1 LQEGGLFTFALR
13 SFPDVFGI
21 MPLLSFVPEG
31 APPVAVRL
39 HTELWKREPP
49 RALQRNGGAW
59 ELELGELPVDRL
71 EYSLE
76 LTWPDGAT
84 EYRLDPHAPKVE
96 APFAPRNVWLAE
108 SYRPPAWLSLD
119 APKGTVDPLEL
130 EAPSLGGPLSGL
142 LWTAPGLAAS
152 TPAPLLIAND
162 GPEYAKFASLIR
174 FLETAVASHEL
185 TPLRAA
191 LLAPRARN
199 EDYSAS
205 PLYAQALANAIP
217 MLEQR
222 VPTTKRVALGASLG
236 ALAMFHA
243 HRQFPELFHAMVL
256 QSGSFFQRE
265 LDTYEHNFSRF
276 SRIDEFIRE
285 TSAKQGAPIEVQ
297 LTCGSAEEN
306 LANNRALEQVL
317 RSQGYQVGFHTVR
330 DGHTWTCWRDAWAES
345 LGRVSVLRAV
355 TPRSH

>member
-1 LQEGGLFTFALR
+1 
-13 SFPDVFGI
+13 
-21 MPLLSFVPEG
+21 MPLLRFIPEG
-31 APPVAVRL
+31 PGPAAVRL
-39 HTELWKREPP
+39 HTELWKRQPP
-49 RALQRNGGAW
+49 KSLQHVGDAW
-59 ELELGELPVDRL
+59 ELELGSLPVDRL
-71 EYSLE
+71 EYDLE

-84 EYRLDPHAPKVE
+84 DRRLDPHAPKVD

-108 SYRPPAWLSLD
+108 TYRAPAWLSLD
-119 APKGTVDPLEL
+119 APAGTVEALEL
-130 EAPSLGGPLSGL
+130 DAPSLGGKVSGL

-174 FLETAVASHEL
+174 YLDAAVAHHQL

-205 PLYAQALANAIP
+205 PSYAQALAKEIVPA
-217 MLEQR
+217 LQQR
-222 VPTTKRVALGASLG
+222 VPSTSRVALGASLG

-265 LDTYEHNFSRF
+265 LDTYEHTFSRF
-276 SRIDEFIRE
+276 SRIDAFVRE
-285 TSAKQGAPIEVQ
+285 VSSKPVAPVEVQ

-306 LANNRALEQVL
+306 LANNRALEHVL
-317 RSQGYQVGFHTVR
+317 RSQGYEVGFHTVR
-330 DGHTWTCWRDAWAES
+330 DCHTWTCWRDAWTES
-345 LGRVSVLRAV
+345 LGRVSVLR
-355 TPRSH
+355 RST